1 VISSAPSDAA
11 EVPTGTTGGAVFP
24 RPDTEGDREPPRS
37 EQAAAASR
45 RYLAEAVAA
54 LRAMDRAEP
63 DAARDRALSALDA
76 AVRHQDAFLHA
87 AAHDLRNPLTAL
99 RGQAQLLGRR
109 ARRDDPAGVEA
120 SRVRQ
125 GVAAIEEA
133 ADRTA
138 LLIDQLLDA
147 GWLAAWEDEGRSR
160 RPEDGASASR

>member
-1 VISSAPSDAA
+1 
-11 EVPTGTTGGAVFP
+11 
-24 RPDTEGDREPPRS
+24 
-37 EQAAAASR
+37 
-45 RYLAEAVAA
+45 
-54 LRAMDRAEP
+54 MDRAEP
-63 DAARDRALSALDA
+63 DAARDRALAALDA

-109 ARRDDPAGVEA
+109 ARRADPAGVEA

-147 GWLAAWEDEGRSR
+147 GWLAAWEGEERSR